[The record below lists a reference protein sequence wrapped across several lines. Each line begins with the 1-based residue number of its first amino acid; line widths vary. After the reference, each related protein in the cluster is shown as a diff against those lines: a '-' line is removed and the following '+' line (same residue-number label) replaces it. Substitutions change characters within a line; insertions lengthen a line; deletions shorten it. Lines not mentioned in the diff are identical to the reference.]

1 MKVILF
7 LTLDLIKTLDH
18 EERKRHGGES
28 SRLNRV
34 SILGVGSLSLPVS
47 QVFGEEHR
55 RRSRYIVEI

>member
-18 EERKRHGGES
+18 EERKSHGGES

-47 QVFGEEHR
+47 QVFGEEHKKTL
-55 RRSRYIVEI
+55 